1 MSLLKTQAIQ
11 TALTGDWKTA
21 VSLNQELLKEDPQD
35 TEALNRLAFAF
46 HAMGNAKESREIYQQ
61 VLEIDK
67 LNQIA
72 LRGLKRLA
80 DPSYTGANAP
90 SSPGLTSN
98 LFIEETGKT
107 KVIELIHAADPKI
120 IGGLR
125 IGETV
130 QLSIKRSKI
139 FVTDEQKRYIGTV
152 ADNIGKRLVKLMD
165 GGNCYDAYIKSL
177 ENHKVSVFVREI
189 KRSPRFQ
196 NQPSFVS
203 EHSKFVLHKNNQTV
217 ANKKKQTKQ
226 EEDEDDYSDT
236 SGDGIEESL

>member
-21 VSLNQELLKEDPQD
+21 VSLNQELLQEDPQD

-46 HAMGNAKESREIYQQ
+46 NAMGKLKEAKETYQQ

-80 DPSYTGANAP
+80 ESSYTGSAVSA
-90 SSPGLTSN
+90 PGLTSN

-120 IGGLR
+120 IAGLR

-130 QLSIKRSKI
+130 QLSVKRSKI
-139 FVTDEQKRYIGTV
+139 FVIDEQKRYIGTV
-152 ADNIGKRLVKLMD
+152 ADNIGKRLVKLID
-165 GGNCYDAYIKSL
+165 GGNSYDAYIKSL
-177 ENHKVSVFVREI
+177 ENHKIAVFVRET
-189 KRSPRFQ
+189 KRSLKFK

-217 ANKKKQTKQ
+217 TNKKKQVKQ
-226 EEDEDDYSDT
+226 EEDEDDYSES
-236 SGDGIEESL
+236 SGEGMEESL